1 MRALFDTN
9 VYISY
14 LLPSKAE
21 SAIERIMN
29 SAFEGTFT
37 LLIAQEIVKEF
48 SRKVA
53 SKSYLAKRISREQ
66 ANDLMEG
73 ILAVAEVISVIST
86 AIPNLPVITR
96 DRKDDYLLA
105 YAVVGE
111 ADYLVTGDDDLLA
124 LGIVEGVNIVTPA
137 SFLVVLSDQQPPLQ
151 PK

>member
-21 SAIERIMN
+21 SAIERIVN
-29 SAFEGTFT
+29 AAFEGTFT
-37 LLIAQEIVKEF
+37 LLIAQEIVREF

-66 ANDLMEG
+66 ANELMEG
-73 ILAVAEVISVIST
+73 LLAVAEVITVISN
-86 AIPNLPVITR
+86 AITDLPVITR
-96 DRKDDYLLA
+96 DPKDDYLLA
-105 YAVVGE
+105 YALVGE

-124 LGIVEGVNIVTPA
+124 LGRVEGMKIVTPA
-137 SFLVVLSDQQPPLQ
+137 SFLEVLDDHQPPVQ